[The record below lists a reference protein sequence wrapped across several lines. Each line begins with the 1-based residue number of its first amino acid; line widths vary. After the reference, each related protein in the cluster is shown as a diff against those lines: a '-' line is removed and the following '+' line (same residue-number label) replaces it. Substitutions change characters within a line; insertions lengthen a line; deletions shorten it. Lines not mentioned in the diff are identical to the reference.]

1 MTTRS
6 LVKQLVEGQSG
17 LHHENANKNA
27 DVIPTMRDMMASISS
42 KDYAKSILPSHLIE
56 AHDSGDIHIH
66 DLDYAFTLP
75 MTNCCLVNLKEMF
88 KNGFKMGDAQI
99 EEPKSFGVASAIMA
113 QITAQVSSHQYGGT
127 TLANVD
133 QVLAPYAIMSWNKH
147 FSVGC
152 SFISDNEKI
161 EKYAYEMTA
170 KEIYDGMQAFEYEV
184 NTMFT
189 TNGQTPFVTIT
200 FGMGTNW
207 FEKEIQKAILKVR
220 IKGLGKNGITPVFPK
235 LVMFM
240 EAGINLN
247 PGDPNY
253 EIKHLALEC
262 SAKRM
267 YPDIISAKNNRSI
280 TGSKTPVSPMGCRSF
295 LAGIKSGELDGRNNL
310 GVVSVNIPRIA
321 IEANGSQE
329 SFFKLLQD
337 RFELSVEASLERI
350 KHLEGAKAK
359 AAPILYTEGAF
370 GLYLNPEE
378 EFLPHLKERASISIG
393 YIGLYEAALIM
404 TGKSTANDLEARNF
418 ALSIA
423 TYLDF
428 SCAKAKLNTGWNF
441 SLYSTPS
448 ESLCDRF
455 CQLDRKK
462 YGVIEGITDKDWY
475 TNSFHI
481 PVDAELNPYD
491 KIDAEKEFHWIA
503 SGGHISY
510 VELPNMRNNLEAL
523 EQIWDYAMENLSYFG
538 TNTPVDKC
546 YECGFDGEFKC
557 TSKGFSCPS
566 CGNHDSAKM
575 SVIRRVCGYLGA
587 PLARGFNKGKQAEV
601 SSRVKHVK

>member
-1 MTTRS
+1 
-6 LVKQLVEGQSG
+6 
-17 LHHENANKNA
+17 
-27 DVIPTMRDMMASISS
+27 
-42 KDYAKSILPSHLIE
+42 
-56 AHDSGDIHIH
+56 
-66 DLDYAFTLP
+66 
-75 MTNCCLVNLKEMF
+75 
-88 KNGFKMGDAQI
+88 
-99 EEPKSFGVASAIMA
+99 
-113 QITAQVSSHQYGGT
+113 
-127 TLANVD
+127 
-133 QVLAPYAIMSWNKH
+133 
-147 FSVGC
+147 
-152 SFISDNEKI
+152 
-161 EKYAYEMTA
+161 
-170 KEIYDGMQAFEYEV
+170 
-184 NTMFT
+184 
-189 TNGQTPFVTIT
+189 
-200 FGMGTNW
+200 MGTNW

-329 SFFKLLQD
+329 SFFKLLQE

-404 TGKSTANDLEARNF
+404 TGKSTASDLEARNF

-423 TYLDF
+423 KYLNF

-538 TNTPVDKC
+538 TNTPADKC

-566 CGNHDSAKM
+566 CGNHDSSKM

>member
-1 MTTRS
+1 
-6 LVKQLVEGQSG
+6 
-17 LHHENANKNA
+17 
-27 DVIPTMRDMMASISS
+27 
-42 KDYAKSILPSHLIE
+42 
-56 AHDSGDIHIH
+56 
-66 DLDYAFTLP
+66 
-75 MTNCCLVNLKEMF
+75 
-88 KNGFKMGDAQI
+88 
-99 EEPKSFGVASAIMA
+99 
-113 QITAQVSSHQYGGT
+113 
-127 TLANVD
+127 
-133 QVLAPYAIMSWNKH
+133 
-147 FSVGC
+147 
-152 SFISDNEKI
+152 
-161 EKYAYEMTA
+161 
-170 KEIYDGMQAFEYEV
+170 
-184 NTMFT
+184 
-189 TNGQTPFVTIT
+189 
-200 FGMGTNW
+200 MGTNW

-462 YGVIEGITDKDWY
+462 YGVIEGITNKDWY

-566 CGNHDSAKM
+566 CGNHDSSKM